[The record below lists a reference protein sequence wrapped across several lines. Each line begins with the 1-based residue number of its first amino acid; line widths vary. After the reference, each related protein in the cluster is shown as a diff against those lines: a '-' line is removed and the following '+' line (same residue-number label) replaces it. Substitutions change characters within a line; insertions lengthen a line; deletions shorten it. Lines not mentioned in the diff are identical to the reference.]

1 MSDTHNVKKLYE
13 QLISAWNIRDAE
25 GMANQFT
32 VDGEMIGF
40 DGSQELGRETMLS
53 HLAPIFASHPTAP
66 YVTIIKNIAQLSD
79 TVVLLRAIAGM
90 IPPGKAEVNP
100 AVNTHHTVVAV
111 KADDEWKIKLFQNT
125 PAQFHGRP
133 ELVEKM
139 TRELNQKQ

>member
-1 MSDTHNVKKLYE
+1 MSDTHIVKKLYE

-90 IPPGKAEVNP
+90 ILLEKQKLIQQSILIIPLSQSKRMMNGKSNFFK
-100 AVNTHHTVVAV
+100 THQHSFTE
-111 KADDEWKIKLFQNT
+111 D
-125 PAQFHGRP
+125 
-133 ELVEKM
+133 
-139 TRELNQKQ
+139 LNLWRK